1 MKDSFEIRI
10 KCLVVLR
17 FVLFLWALWIVN
29 PAWVNAYKAGDFWEY
44 GWDASKTI
52 SDRDGTRTTRDSGSF
67 TVVLGCPRR
76 IGGITAYEVF
86 VTGDS
91 TPDTSSSW
99 DFAPRW
105 RYIAQVGRKILGSED
120 GITLKTIFDGQT
132 AQWYGGGFFTEIAGS
147 TLVTAVA
154 TN

>member
-1 MKDSFEIRI
+1 MRINCGGIMKDLLFKIQY
-10 KCLVVLR
+10 KCLIVLR
-17 FVLFLWALWIVN
+17 FALFAWAVVVVN
-29 PAWVNAYKAGDFWEY
+29 PSWVNAYQAGDFWEY

-67 TVVLGCPRR
+67 TVVLGCPRQ

-99 DFAPRW
+99 DFAPRCPFK
-105 RYIAQVGRKILGSED
+105 AFGRRFSK
-120 GITLKTIFDGQT
+120 
-132 AQWYGGGFFTEIAGS
+132 
-147 TLVTAVA
+147 VA
-154 TN
+154 RRVKRI